1 MNQKAKRQDYL
12 SIDAFKSD
20 MELMRKN
27 AEQYNGIN
35 NAISD
40 LARNLEVI
48 TENAINSDEYR
59 DRITEA
65 IEKINLN

>member
-1 MNQKAKRQDYL
+1 
-12 SIDAFKSD
+12 